1 MKSLKA
7 LEQQIEADRAAIDLN
22 YRRLQQAVNHR
33 VGSPTG
39 LVSGFAAG
47 FAGGWLVVSRSKR
60 RRERAERCPEPVAA
74 GQAEAKTEKPKLA
87 GLYTLAMATMPLWQK
102 LLTPSRSAPA
112 PPEAGESA

>member
-7 LEQQIEADRAAIDLN
+7 LERKIAADRAAIDLN
-22 YRRLQQAVNHR
+22 YRRLRQAVNHR

-60 RRERAERCPEPVAA
+60 RRERTETRPEPVAGA
-74 GQAEAKTEKPKLA
+74 QAAAKPEKGKLA
-87 GLYTLAMATMPLWQK
+87 SLYTLAMVTMPVWQK
-102 LLTPSRSAPA
+102 LLKPSHSAPA
-112 PPEAGESA
+112 PPESGESA